1 MTTLTILILTFLF
14 VSIIE
19 AVNKYTPTWI
29 TSNYIKS
36 DCADV
41 ISNKTG
47 NASQP
52 SATIPFPGSA
62 FTQVPNIGYG
72 AFNYQ
77 GNNILIIGDDGL
89 ASEMFE
95 INRTDVTTS
104 SFSVLIQITGYTNI
118 NKMTVRFVAIDKD
131 FPHHVN
137 SYDNVPANYSAG
149 PFVNISDQT
158 PNINRYENI
167 INFT

>member
-1 MTTLTILILTFLF
+1 MATLTILIFTFLF
-14 VSIIE
+14 VGIIQ

-72 AFNYQ
+72 AFNYH
-77 GNNILIIGDDGL
+77 GNNMLIKGMMVWLLKCSKSTGPVL
-89 ASEMFE
+89 QHLRFLC
-95 INRTDVTTS
+95 
-104 SFSVLIQITGYTNI
+104 SF
-118 NKMTVRFVAIDKD
+118 R
-131 FPHHVN
+131 
-137 SYDNVPANYSAG
+137 
-149 PFVNISDQT
+149 
-158 PNINRYENI
+158 
-167 INFT
+167 